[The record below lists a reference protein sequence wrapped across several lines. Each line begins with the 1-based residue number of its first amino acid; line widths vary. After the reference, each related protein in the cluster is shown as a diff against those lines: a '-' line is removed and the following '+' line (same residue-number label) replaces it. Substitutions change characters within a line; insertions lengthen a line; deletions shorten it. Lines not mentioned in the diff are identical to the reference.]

1 MKNGTRQRAEWQSPR
16 LTVLAIQSDTKLGGL
31 PTGYDYLF
39 DNDSD
44 S

>member
-1 MKNGTRQRAEWQSPR
+1 MKSSTRQSAKWQSPR

-31 PTGYDYLF
+31 PTGYDTTYM
-39 DNDSD
+39 DISD